1 MITTQSA
8 HAKPAACQVFL
19 HPAAMTN
26 RSAIL
31 RMQQR
36 HNIVFQISGKRIVAR
51 PANDLPG
58 GGDAA

>member
-1 MITTQSA
+1 MNTQNA
-8 HAKPAACQVFL
+8 HAKPACQVFL
-19 HPAAMTN
+19 HPAAITN
-26 RSAIL
+26 RAAIL

-36 HNIVFQISGKRIVAR
+36 HGIVFQVSGSRIVGR

>member
-1 MITTQSA
+1 MNTHSA
-8 HAKPAACQVFL
+8 HATNACQVLL
-19 HPAAMTN
+19 HPAALSDRN
-26 RSAIL
+26 AIR

-36 HNIVFQISGKRIVAR
+36 HNIVFQIEGKRIVAR